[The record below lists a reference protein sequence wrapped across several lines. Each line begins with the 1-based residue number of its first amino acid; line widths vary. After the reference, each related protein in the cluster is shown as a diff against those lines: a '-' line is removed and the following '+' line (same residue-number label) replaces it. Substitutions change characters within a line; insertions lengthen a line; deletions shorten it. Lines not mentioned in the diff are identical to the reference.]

1 MTSSNGKR
9 KIILSI
15 DIGSSSVRCSAY
27 SWDDASTVVEALVG
41 CSSSRPIQAAA
52 AGTRQP
58 ILDLLLE
65 YVDNCVEDTLQCL
78 RQRQQQPNNEFRI
91 IAVGFSTFVMNLIGL
106 HKDGNI
112 VDGAT
117 ITYACNSPHV
127 AQECQLLQT

>member
-27 SWDDASTVVEALVG
+27 SWNDASTVVEALVG

-106 HKDGNI
+106 DKDGNI

-117 ITYACNSPHV
+117 ITYACNSPRV